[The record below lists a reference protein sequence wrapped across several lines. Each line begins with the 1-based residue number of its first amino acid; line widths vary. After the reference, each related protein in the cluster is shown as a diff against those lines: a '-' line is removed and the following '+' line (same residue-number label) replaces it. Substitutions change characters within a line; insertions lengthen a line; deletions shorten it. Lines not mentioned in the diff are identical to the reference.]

1 MKQIYITRPEKSI
14 SHFLSDNYPL
24 LKTGTVNKFFRNNKI
39 KLNGKKAPL
48 NTPLKKGDILNLYI
62 EDSYFEKPDKD
73 TAFRFSSKALE
84 IIFEDENLLVV
95 NKPAGIPVIDDNWQ
109 NYDTLINRVKNYCY
123 LNDVDCSPS
132 LCHRLDTGTQ
142 GIVMLAKNNDFLQ
155 FMLELFKEKSLQKEY
170 VCVVKGIP
178 QKKTETYSAYLTK
191 NPREAYVTV
200 SAKAKNSN
208 SKPIQ
213 TKVTLVESYNDYSL
227 LNIGLITGRTHQI
240 RAHLAYLGMPV
251 LGDSRY
257 GINALNRQLKMKYQA
272 LCSKKITFGQI
283 NDSRYSYLSGK
294 SFECA
299 DPWFVDSFY
308 KREF

>member
-1 MKQIYITRPEKSI
+1 LKQIYITRPEKSI

-48 NTPLKKGDILNLYI
+48 NTPLKKGDILSLYI
-62 EDSYFEKPDKD
+62 EDFYFEKPDKD
-73 TAFRFSSKALE
+73 TAFRFSSKLLE
-84 IIFEDENLLVV
+84 IIYEDENLLVV

-123 LNDVDCSPS
+123 LNGVDCSPS

-142 GIVMLAKNNDFLQ
+142 GIVMLAKNSDFLQ

-191 NPREAYVTV
+191 NPKEAYVTV
-200 SAKAKNSN
+200 SAKSKNSN

-272 LCSKKITFGQI
+272 LCSKKITFGKI

>member
-1 MKQIYITRPEKSI
+1 M
-14 SHFLSDNYPL
+14 
-24 LKTGTVNKFFRNNKI
+24 
-39 KLNGKKAPL
+39 
-48 NTPLKKGDILNLYI
+48 
-62 EDSYFEKPDKD
+62 
-73 TAFRFSSKALE
+73 
-84 IIFEDENLLVV
+84 
-95 NKPAGIPVIDDNWQ
+95 
-109 NYDTLINRVKNYCY
+109 
-123 LNDVDCSPS
+123 
-132 LCHRLDTGTQ
+132 
-142 GIVMLAKNNDFLQ
+142 
-155 FMLELFKEKSLQKEY
+155 
-170 VCVVKGIP
+170 
-178 QKKTETYSAYLTK
+178 
-191 NPREAYVTV
+191 

-272 LCSKKITFGQI
+272 LCSKKITFGKI
-283 NDSRYSYLSGK
+283 NDSRYSYLSVK